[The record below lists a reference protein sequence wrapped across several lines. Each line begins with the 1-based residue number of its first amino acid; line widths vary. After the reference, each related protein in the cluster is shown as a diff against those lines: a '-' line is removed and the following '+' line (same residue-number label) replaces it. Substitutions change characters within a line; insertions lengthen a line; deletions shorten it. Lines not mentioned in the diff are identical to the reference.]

1 MFVATEA
8 RISVER
14 LVPVPWFVGAPRCD
28 ACPQPTPTREPPYN
42 RFVFFRLISL
52 FVWLA
57 VTLGA
62 ASRAPVQARRAMVVT
77 AEAHATRVGV
87 KVLVDGGNAV
97 DAAVAVGFALAVTH
111 PRAGNLG
118 GGGFMLIRLAEGTS
132 TFLDFRERAPGEAD
146 RDMYLDA
153 SGEVTEESFVGYR
166 AVGVPGTVRGLAEA
180 LRKYGTRP
188 WGELVAPALELARDG
203 FAVSDELARDLAESE
218 RLARF
223 PESKRV
229 FQGDGKP
236 LEAGEMLRQPDLAG
250 TLARLANEGPDEFY
264 EGRTA
269 RLIAE
274 DMTRNGGLIS
284 LADLK
289 DYKVVERRPLEGTY
303 RGYGI
308 LSAPPPSSG
317 GAGIVQMLNMLEGSG
332 FAGEG
337 AGSAW
342 AIHYTAEVMRRF
354 FADRAE
360 FFGDTDFV
368 DVPVA
373 GLVEKQYALDRRSS
387 IDRHRVTPSSQISNG
402 RPGGAES
409 GETTHYSIVDE
420 AGNAVA
426 VTYTLNGSFG
436 SGVTARGT
444 GVLLN
449 NEMDDFTAKPGEP
462 NFFGLLQ
469 SEKNAIE
476 PGKRPLS
483 AMTPTIVT
491 RDGKPF
497 LVLGAAGGPRIIS
510 VVLQV
515 ITNVID
521 FKMHLQQ
528 AVDFPRFHHQWMP
541 DELRL
546 EDHGFS
552 PDTVALLRKRG
563 HKVVFLEPMARLM
576 AIQVDGKW
584 LLGAADA
591 RSEGLAAGY

>member
-1 MFVATEA
+1 M
-8 RISVER
+8 
-14 LVPVPWFVGAPRCD
+14 
-28 ACPQPTPTREPPYN
+28 
-42 RFVFFRLISL
+42 
-52 FVWLA
+52 
-57 VTLGA
+57 
-62 ASRAPVQARRAMVVT
+62 
-77 AEAHATRVGV
+77 
-87 KVLVDGGNAV
+87 
-97 DAAVAVGFALAVTH
+97 
-111 PRAGNLG
+111 
-118 GGGFMLIRLAEGTS
+118 
-132 TFLDFRERAPGEAD
+132 
-146 RDMYLDA
+146 
-153 SGEVTEESFVGYR
+153 
-166 AVGVPGTVRGLAEA
+166 
-180 LRKYGTRP
+180 
-188 WGELVAPALELARDG
+188 APALELARDG

>member
-1 MFVATEA
+1 
-8 RISVER
+8 
-14 LVPVPWFVGAPRCD
+14 
-28 ACPQPTPTREPPYN
+28 
-42 RFVFFRLISL
+42 
-52 FVWLA
+52 
-57 VTLGA
+57 
-62 ASRAPVQARRAMVVT
+62 MVVT

-87 KVLVDGGNAV
+87 KVLEDGGNAV

-118 GGGFMLIRLAEGTS
+118 GGGFMLIRLADGHS
-132 TFLDFRERAPGEAD
+132 TCLDFRERAPSKAD
-146 RDMYLDA
+146 RDMYL
-153 SGEVTEESFVGYR
+153 GEEGKVTEESFVGYR

-180 LRKYGTRP
+180 RRKYGTRP
-188 WGELVAPALELARDG
+188 WANLVAPALALARDG
-203 FAVSDELARDLAESE
+203 FSISEELAADLADSD

-229 FQGDGKP
+229 FQGDGQP
-236 LEAGEMLRQPDLAG
+236 LEMGDTFRQPDLAG
-250 TLARLANEGPDEFY
+250 TLARLSAEGPDEFY

-269 RLIAE
+269 RWIAE
-274 DMTRNGGLIS
+274 DMRRNGGLIT

-289 DYKVVERRPLEGTY
+289 GYEVVERRPIEGTY

-317 GAGIVQMLNMLEGSG
+317 GTGIVQMLNMLDGSG

-337 AGSAW
+337 AGSAS
-342 AIHYTAEVMRRF
+342 AIHYVAEVMRRF

-368 DVPVA
+368 KVPVA
-373 GLVEKQYALDRRSS
+373 GLIEKKYALDRRAS
-387 IDRHRVTPSSQISNG
+387 IDADRATPSIRISAG
-402 RPGGAES
+402 RPAGAES
-409 GETTHYSIVDE
+409 AETTHYSIVDE

-449 NEMDDFTAKPGEP
+449 NEMDDFTAKPGTP
-462 NFFGLLQ
+462 NHFGLLQ
-469 SEKNAIE
+469 SDKNAIE

-521 FKMHLQQ
+521 LKMNLQQ

-541 DELRL
+541 DELRM

-552 PDTVALLRKRG
+552 PDTVALLRERG
-563 HKVVFLEPMARLM
+563 HKIVFLSEPMARLM
-576 AIQVDGKW
+576 AIQRDGRW
-584 LLGAADA
+584 LLGTADA
-591 RSEGLAAGY
+591 RSEGLAGGYY